1 MSEKI
6 KECPLCGGG
15 GEVIRWQRG
24 GAAFAFVKCVGAC
37 RLAGHE
43 VVVVGGEMDEAIS
56 KAVASWN
63 YRPREERLVKLLR
76 EAKGTIEQLRAV
88 QNGCPL
94 PSYEQAFGL
103 ANAFET
109 WLRAAKEVKDE

>member
-1 MSEKI
+1 MSETLKPCPFCG
-6 KECPLCGGG
+6 KEPVCVGFDAT
-15 GEVIRWQRG
+15 GEVVCCEDPACPG
-24 GAAFAFVKCVGAC
+24 GTLG
-37 RLAGHE
+37 GH
-43 VVVVGGEMDEAIS
+43 VNV
-56 KAVASWN
+56 WN
-63 YRPREERLVKLLR
+63 SRPREERLVKLLR